1 MDVRIQGWSKLGLA
15 EFWVQLFPLAALPSA
30 VERDRSEFR
39 ILPVRPFVLLSF
51 YSSARLGDLF
61 SLGFKISKL

>member
-1 MDVRIQGWSKLGLA
+1 MMDVQIQGCSKLGLVV
-15 EFWVQLFPLAALPSA
+15 FWVQFFLLAALPSA

-39 ILPVRPFVLLSF
+39 LLPFRPFVLLSF

-61 SLGFKISKL
+61 SGNVWV